1 MPLSTSEREKLLNTL
16 QKTFPL
22 ASQWA
27 EIKKDRKFYCKTKEE
42 WLGLLVVIVLSGSLC
57 IGLLYLTNKMV
68 STATVVAL
76 LLAFVCV
83 TGGVLSGAAS
93 LLLSGF
99 NVQSLHHTYKMKK
112 MRKRG
117 QQYKEKM
124 RDYVCEKTCVRYV
137 QATLPNLSDSDL
149 KLLSMHPDLNPVFK
163 KYFKE
168 ETSRREKQE
177 AVSKIKTEFLSP
189 VIAVES
195 SLLKDDKQNAYNIN
209 NVKINI

>member
-1 MPLSTSEREKLLNTL
+1 M
-16 QKTFPL
+16 
-22 ASQWA
+22 
-27 EIKKDRKFYCKTKEE
+27 
-42 WLGLLVVIVLSGSLC
+42 VLSGALSL
-57 IGLLYLTNKMV
+57 GLLYLTNKMI
-68 STATVVAL
+68 STPTVGAL

-83 TGGVLSGAAS
+83 TGGVLSGGVS

-117 QQYKEKM
+117 EQYKEKM

-149 KLLSMHPDLNPVFK
+149 KLLSMHPDLNSVFK

-168 ETSRREKQE
+168 EASRREKQE

-189 VIAVES
+189 TIAVES
-195 SLLKDDKQNAYNIN
+195 GVHKDDGHAYNIN